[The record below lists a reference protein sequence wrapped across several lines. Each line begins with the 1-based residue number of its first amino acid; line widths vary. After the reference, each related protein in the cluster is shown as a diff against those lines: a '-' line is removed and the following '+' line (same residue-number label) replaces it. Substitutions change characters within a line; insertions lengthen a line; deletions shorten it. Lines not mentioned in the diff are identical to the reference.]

1 MGVLNVTPDSFSDG
15 GRWPSPSAAVSHGR
29 QLAEDG
35 ADIIDVGGES
45 TRPGAQ
51 RPSVDEELSRVLPVI
66 SQLAGDGAVLS
77 IDTMRADVARAAV
90 EAGAAA
96 VNDVSGGLADP
107 GMLPLVAELGVPYL
121 CMHWRGHSAGMQEK
135 ATYVDVVSD
144 VMTELAERVAAA
156 KGAGVRLERLAVD
169 PGIGFAKTGEQSWE
183 VLGSL
188 ESLHQ
193 LGQPVAVGASRKSF
207 LGALT
212 DRRTAGQRA
221 VEERDDA
228 TVAISALCAAAGVWC
243 VRVHEVGGS
252 LDAVQVAARWAR
264 GALR

>member
-29 QLAEDG
+29 QLLKEG
-35 ADIIDVGGES
+35 ADIVDVGGES

-51 RPSVDEELSRVLPVI
+51 RPSIAEELSRVVPVI
-66 SQLAGDGAVLS
+66 SELAGDGAVLS
-77 IDTMRADVARAAV
+77 IDTMRAEVARAAV

-107 GMLPLVAELGVPYL
+107 DMLTAVAALGVPYL
-121 CMHWRGHSAGMQEK
+121 CMHWRGHSAGMQEQT
-135 ATYVDVVSD
+135 TYDDVVTD
-144 VMTELAERVAAA
+144 VMTELAGRVAAA
-156 KGAGVRLERLAVD
+156 KAAGVRLDRLAVD
-169 PGIGFAKTGEQSWE
+169 PGIGFAKTGEQNWQ

-207 LGALT
+207 LGALP
-212 DRRTAGQRA
+212 GHRA
-221 VEERDDA
+221 VGERDSA

-243 VRVHEVGGS
+243 VRVHDVGSS
-252 LDAVQVAARWAR
+252 LDAVQVAARWAAR
-264 GALR
+264 GARQ